1 MGRVWFF
8 SLYVYIYMVY
18 PRPPPPASK
27 KMPNDCPPFNWVQ
40 VGGGGQGGGVVSRR
54 VNETFFLSFED
65 SDKTQ
70 ITHFKC
76 ATKITEY

>member
-18 PRPPPPASK
+18 PPHPPACK
-27 KMPNDCPPFNWVQ
+27 KMPNDCSPFNLVREAGEDGA
-40 VGGGGQGGGVVSRR
+40 GGGVSRR
-54 VNETFFLSFED
+54 VNETFFLSSED
-65 SDKTQ
+65 SDKTK
-70 ITHFKC
+70 IAHFKC